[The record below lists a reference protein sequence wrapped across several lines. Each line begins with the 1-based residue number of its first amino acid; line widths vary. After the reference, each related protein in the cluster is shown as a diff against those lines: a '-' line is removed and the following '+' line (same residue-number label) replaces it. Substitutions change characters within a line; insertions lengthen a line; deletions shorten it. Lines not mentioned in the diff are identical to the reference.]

1 MQRQDKI
8 DVLGTERFS
17 MPDKGPGTG
26 GLAMALLLGSAAIAL
41 ALVLPP
47 IAERLIRPQSTRPR
61 PDDHRVHRKPGV
73 LHDTPQHPAAFA
85 GFRLHHSRQRA
96 AERRLLTPAPLAVQ
110 PSD

>member
-47 IAERLIRPQSTRPR
+47 IAERLIHPQSTGLDPTIT
-61 PDDHRVHRKPGV
+61 GS
-73 LHDTPQHPAAFA
+73 TENQAYYTI
-85 GFRLHHSRQRA
+85 
-96 AERRLLTPAPLAVQ
+96 RRSILQ
-110 PSD
+110 PSPDSVCIIRANGQRSGDC